1 MERLRRIRQ
10 KIKEGALREMLREG
24 KWVLTYVRRYRA
36 VVAVHILLG
45 VLSTAMSLGT
55 SVASK
60 YLIDAVTGYK
70 STLIASAA
78 AAMAGML
85 LLGILL
91 RSVSARVGAR
101 INIRVQ
107 NEMQAEVYRS
117 ILETAWEPL
126 EQFQPGDLLSRL
138 SGDVGTVA
146 GGVTGFAPGL
156 ISGMVQFLGAL
167 AIMLWYDPTMALI
180 ALIAV
185 PVSAVF
191 SRLLVGRMR
200 EHNKQMK
207 AISSDMMSFYEDSL
221 SNITSI
227 KGFGITGLFYERM
240 CALQGRYRAEYLD
253 YNRFSVRTS
262 AFLSLMGTAVS
273 AGCFGWGV
281 YRLWS
286 GAITYGSLTM
296 FLQLASALSS
306 SFSAL
311 ISMVSSAISITTS
324 AGRVMAVTELPAE
337 TVGQAPEGALDD
349 ASIELSGVG
358 FAYQNG
364 KRVLEDVNFHAGRG
378 ELVALTG
385 PSGEGKTTMLRL
397 LLGLI
402 APREG
407 RAELRCGEQRYA
419 LSAATRRAFAYV
431 PQGNSMFAGTI
442 RDNLRLTAPEA
453 DDEALWAVLRA
464 ACADKFVSALPQGL
478 DYAVGGRG
486 KGLSEG
492 QAQRL
497 AIARALLRSAP
508 VLLLDEATS
517 ALDEATEER
526 LLQSLMHSAYVRTC
540 VFVTHRP
547 GTAAIC
553 TRRYRVD
560 GGRVREE
567 K

>member
-1 MERLRRIRQ
+1 
-10 KIKEGALREMLREG
+10 MLREG

-185 PVSAVF
+185 PVSAAF

-221 SNITSI
+221 SSITSI
-227 KGFGITGLFYERM
+227 KGFDITGLFYERM

-337 TVGQAPEGALDD
+337 TVGQAPEGPLDD

-464 ACADKFVSALPQGL
+464 ACADEFVSALPQGL

-526 LLQSLMHSAYVRTC
+526 LLKSLMHSAYVRTC

>member
-185 PVSAVF
+185 PVSAAF

-221 SNITSI
+221 SSITSI
-227 KGFGITGLFYERM
+227 KGFDITGLFYERM

-364 KRVLEDVNFHAGRG
+364 KRVLEDVDFRAGRG

-464 ACADKFVSALPQGL
+464 ACADEFVSALPQGL

-526 LLQSLMHSAYVRTC
+526 LLKSLMHSAYVRTC

>member
-1 MERLRRIRQ
+1 
-10 KIKEGALREMLREG
+10 MLREG
-24 KWVLTYVRRYRA
+24 KWVLAYVRRYRA

-126 EQFQPGDLLSRL
+126 EQFRPGDLLSRL

-221 SNITSI
+221 SSITSI
-227 KGFGITGLFYERM
+227 KGFDITGLFYERM

-337 TVGQAPEGALDD
+337 TVGQAPEGPLDD

-378 ELVALTG
+378 ELVALIG

-464 ACADKFVSALPQGL
+464 ACADEFVSALPQGL

-497 AIARALLRSAP
+497 AIARALLRGAP

-526 LLQSLMHSAYVRTC
+526 LLQSLMHSAYVCTC

>member
-1 MERLRRIRQ
+1 MNCLQKIRR
-10 KIKEGALREMLREG
+10 KIKEGALRELLREG
-24 KWVLTYVRRYRA
+24 RWVLGYVHRYRM

-45 VLSTAMSLGT
+45 VLATAMSLGT

-60 YLIDAVTGYK
+60 YLIDAVTSYR
-70 STLIASAA
+70 SALIGRAA

-85 LLGILL
+85 LLGIVL
-91 RSVSARVGAR
+91 RSVSSRVGAR
-101 INIRVQ
+101 INIRVH
-107 NEMQAEVYRS
+107 NEIQAEVYQRV
-117 ILETAWEPL
+117 LATAWEPL
-126 EQFQPGDLLSRL
+126 EQFRPGDLLNRL
-138 SGDVGTVA
+138 SGDVGAVA
-146 GGVTGFAPGL
+146 GGVTSFAPGL

-167 AIMLWYDPTMALI
+167 AIMLWFDPTMALI
-180 ALIAV
+180 ALVAA
-185 PVSAVF
+185 PVSAVL

-200 EHNKQMK
+200 EHNRQMK

-221 SNITSI
+221 NNITSI
-227 KGFGITGLFYERM
+227 KGFDITDLFYHRM
-240 CALQGRYRAEYLD
+240 LRLQERYRTEYLD

-311 ISMVSSAISITTS
+311 ISLVSSAISISTS
-324 AGRVMAVTELPAE
+324 AGRIMAVTELPAE
-337 TVGQAPEGALDD
+337 PSGEAPGTLREVSVSLA
-349 ASIELSGVG
+349 GVD
-358 FAYQNG
+358 FSYQNG
-364 KRVLEDVNFHAGRG
+364 ERVLTDVNFRAGPD

-402 APREG
+402 TPQAG
-407 RAELRCGEQRYA
+407 KAELRCDGKRYP
-419 LSAATRRAFAYV
+419 LCAATRCAFAYV

-442 RDNLRLTAPEA
+442 RENLRLTAPDA

-464 ACADKFVSALPQGL
+464 ACADEFVAALPQGL

-497 AIARALLRSAP
+497 AIARALLRGAP

-526 LLQSLMHSAYVRTC
+526 LLQSLMGSSYVHTC
-540 VFVTHRP
+540 IFVTHRP

-560 GGRVREE
+560 DGRVREE
-567 K
+567 A

>member
-1 MERLRRIRQ
+1 MKRLQRIRQ
-10 KIKEGALREMLREG
+10 KIKEGALRELLREG
-24 KWVLTYVRRYRA
+24 RWVLGYVRRYRA
-36 VVAVHILLG
+36 VVAIHILLG
-45 VLSTAMSLGT
+45 VLSTAMGLGT

-60 YLIDAVTGYK
+60 YLIDAVTGYR
-70 STLIASAA
+70 SGLIGRAA

-85 LLGILL
+85 LLSILL
-91 RSVSARVGAR
+91 RSVSSRVGAR

-107 NEMQAEVYRS
+107 NEIQAEVYHRV
-117 ILETAWEPL
+117 LETAWEPL
-126 EQFQPGDLLSRL
+126 EQLRPGDLLNRL
-138 SGDVGTVA
+138 SGDVGVVA
-146 GGVTGFAPGL
+146 GSVTGFAPGL
-156 ISGMVQFLGAL
+156 ISGTVQFLGAL
-167 AIMLWYDPTMALI
+167 AIMLWFDPTMALI

-221 SNITSI
+221 NNITSI
-227 KGFGITGLFYERM
+227 KGFDITGLFYRRM
-240 CALQGRYRAEYLD
+240 LRLQERYRTEYLD

-311 ISMVSSAISITTS
+311 ISLVSSAISISTS

-337 TVGQAPEGALDD
+337 PSGEAPDTLREVSVSLA
-349 ASIELSGVG
+349 GVG
-358 FAYQNG
+358 FSYQNG
-364 KRVLEDVNFHAGRG
+364 ERVLTDVNFRAGPD

-402 APREG
+402 APQEG
-407 RAELRCGEQRYA
+407 RAELCCGGRRYP
-419 LSAATRRAFAYV
+419 LSAATRCAFAYV

-442 RDNLRLTAPEA
+442 RDNLRLTAPDA

-464 ACADKFVSALPQGL
+464 ACADEFVSALPQGL

-526 LLQSLMHSAYVRTC
+526 LLQSLMTSPYVHTC
-540 VFVTHRP
+540 IFVTHRP

-553 TRRYRVD
+553 TRRYRV
-560 GGRVREE
+560 GGGGVREE
-567 K
+567 A